1 MPRQHQLFCRITS
14 RQIVLNWYSKFKPQ
28 PISGQ
33 KSGLRHNKI
42 SSKKVII
49 KVCIF
54 TGGFLFLSVV
64 GLIFWYNT
72 QLSPA
77 GSDLGQLKKV
87 VISAGSDS
95 SDIGQELEKQ
105 SIIRSA
111 LVFDIY
117 TRITSKN
124 SLLQAG
130 TYRLSPAQS
139 MQQIVDH
146 LVRGNVD
153 QFSITFYPGS
163 TLTDTSNKS
172 LLKKQD
178 VTTVLQN
185 AGYSASEIASAL
197 NISNIGQLFDGKPS
211 NSNLEGYVYG
221 ETYRF
226 NTGATVEDI
235 LQTVFDEFY
244 DVIKSED
251 LVNKFAAH
259 GLNLYE
265 GITLASIV
273 QSESSNPDDQRQ
285 IAQVFYSRLAQ
296 GMVLGSDVTY
306 QYAAAKAGLKASPSL
321 NSPYNT
327 RINAGLPPGPISN
340 PGLSA
345 LKAVA
350 DPAPG
355 DYLYFLSDSA
365 GKIYFANTDAEHQ
378 SNIVNYCKE
387 NCLE

>member
-1 MPRQHQLFCRITS
+1 
-14 RQIVLNWYSKFKPQ
+14 VLNWYERFKPQ
-28 PISGQ
+28 PIKGH
-33 KSGLRHNKI
+33 KSGLRYDRISPKKI
-42 SSKKVII
+42 IV

-54 TGGFLFLSVV
+54 V
-64 GLIFWYNT
+64 GALLVISIIGSIFWYNNE
-72 QLSPA
+72 LSPA
-77 GSDLGQLKKV
+77 GSDMGQLKKITIPV
-87 VISAGSDS
+87 GYNS
-95 SDIGQELEKQ
+95 SQIGQELEKQ

-111 LVFDIY
+111 FVFDIY
-117 TRITSKN
+117 TRVTSKN

-130 TYRLSPAQS
+130 SYRLSSAES
-139 MQQIVDH
+139 TQQIVDH

-163 TLTDTSNKS
+163 TLTDITSKPS
-172 LLKKQD
+172 LKKQD

-185 AGYSASEIASAL
+185 AGYSATEIASAL
-197 NISNIGQLFDGKPS
+197 KISNIGQLFDGKPS
-211 NSNLEGYVYG
+211 DTDLEGYVYG

-226 NTGATVEDI
+226 NTGASVEDI

-244 DVIKSED
+244 GVVQSED
-251 LVNKFAAH
+251 LVNKFAAR

-273 QSESSNPDDQRQ
+273 QRESGNAEDQSQ
-285 IAQVFYSRLAQ
+285 IAQVFYSRLNQ

-306 QYAAAKAGLKASPSL
+306 QYAAAKSGLKASPTL

-327 RINAGLPPGPISN
+327 RIYAGLPPGPISN

-345 LKAVA
+345 LRAVA

-355 DYLYFLSDSA
+355 NYLYFLSDSS
-365 GKIYFANTDAEHQ
+365 GKIYYANTEDGHQ